1 MQGRLL
7 LPKDEESYEISDRI
21 PEKPIGAAE
30 GRAWRTLPATSSIA
44 IRTLVC

>member
-1 MQGRLL
+1 LL
-7 LPKDEESYEISDRI
+7 QKDEEFDKITDRI